1 MSGKTFSVNL
11 RRIGACTEGLNN
23 VSDLLE
29 PAAPKTLPM
38 KPQDNKSGSGVKDP
52 DIKTEQA
59 VSTSVKPDGMEIGE
73 SIGDASKI
81 SLESGTPKILPMKP
95 QDGKSDSGVKGPD
108 IKTEQ
113 SASTSIKP
121 NSMEIGENIV
131 DGSKISLESGAPK
144 ILPMKPQDGKFDS
157 GVKGPDIKTEQSA
170 STSVKPNS
178 MEIGESIGEGLN
190 IKLEPTETKT
200 LPMKPQD
207 NKSGSGVKGPDIK
220 TEPAVGTSVKPNSM
234 EIGEN
239 IGEGLNIK
247 LEPAETK
254 TLPMKPQDDNSGS
267 GAKGPD
273 IKTEPAVGTF
283 VKPNSMEIG
292 ENIGDASK
300 ISPESGT
307 VTAVKKEVQQKKFG
321 QQKVDRCADR
331 I

>member
-52 DIKTEQA
+52 DIKTEQS

-81 SLESGTPKILPMKP
+81 SLESGSPKILPMKP
-95 QDGKSDSGVKGPD
+95 QDDKSDSGAKGPD

-113 SASTSIKP
+113 AV
-121 NSMEIGENIV
+121 G
-131 DGSKISLESGAPK
+131 
-144 ILPMKPQDGKFDS
+144 
-157 GVKGPDIKTEQSA
+157 
-170 STSVKPNS
+170 TSVKPKS

-190 IKLEPTETKT
+190 IKLEPAETKT

-239 IGEGLNIK
+239 IG
-247 LEPAETK
+247 
-254 TLPMKPQDDNSGS
+254 
-267 GAKGPD
+267 
-273 IKTEPAVGTF
+273 
-283 VKPNSMEIG
+283 
-292 ENIGDASK
+292 DASK

-307 VTAVKKEVQQKKFG
+307 VTAVKKEVQQNNRAAT
-321 QQKVDRCADR
+321 VNRCWDSKR